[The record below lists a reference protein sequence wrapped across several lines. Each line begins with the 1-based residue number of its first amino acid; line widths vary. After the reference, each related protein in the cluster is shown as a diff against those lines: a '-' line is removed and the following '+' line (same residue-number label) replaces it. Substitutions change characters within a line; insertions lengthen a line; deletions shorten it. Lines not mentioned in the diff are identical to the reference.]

1 MDRCEAVGQH
11 LGDGFEVIGLEI
23 AGAGRTYEWE
33 KSGSGENFT
42 KETLL
47 PGRIFEETRFWPRL
61 VRLVGHSLKAR
72 IGHLFLCHYERP
84 EIFLLALLMRLLG
97 RRV

>member
-1 MDRCEAVGQH
+1 MDRCEAVGRH

-23 AGAGRTYEWE
+23 ASASRTYEWE
-33 KSGSGENFT
+33 QTGSGENFT
-42 KETLL
+42 KETLF